1 MKKLLL
7 LALLACTGAVMA
19 GFGDPTVPRM
29 VKVDAA
35 KSVVLAENGIAK
47 AVIVVPPEARP
58 TAAFAARELQKYLN
72 EATGAKFQIVKTAP
86 AGVFPII
93 VGAGVD
99 TSNFPRDGF
108 VLKNDGK
115 SIIIAGRDDKKCS
128 PNGTRSTGDFWERAT
143 LFAVYD
149 FLERFAGAV
158 FVFPGDGGTAIP
170 AQKVLKVP
178 YMDIFERPDNICRS
192 VSWSAGKWFDNKNV
206 DFNKRL
212 NNYRNRMQT
221 EYIPNC
227 HGLGRLGYIERF
239 GKEHPEYFALRPNGT
254 RSNSLAERH
263 GGQLCW
269 SSNVKEEIYKDA
281 KAYLTGVSAKKR
293 GVYVNRFRAY
303 IWDWNAVQPGYFNVM
318 PQDGMTACQCDGCK
332 KLAASGNPNWGSDK
346 VWAMTV
352 EIANRLKKEGIKGY
366 VTQMAYGGHA
376 AIPPFDI
383 PENVLTMGA
392 VFGPWSVAR
401 QGGWS
406 SQLDYIRTWN
416 KKMHHKLWIWTY
428 ACKYSGRNIHNIP
441 CSTPEAVGRFYH
453 DTRDL
458 LIGSYMESGTDRSA
472 YQFFNWYVFGKMMW
486 NKDTDPGKL
495 LKHTYKTLYGA
506 GAGDMEKI
514 FKKLEDIWQYKIC
527 GNIIMTETGP
537 VSVPP
542 TDHELWNNIYSPQL
556 LNEIDALLKS
566 AAAKADKKADVRID
580 FIRKNYLDVMKNASK
595 DFFVKQLA
603 TNNLKKEIP
612 LVADSSVNVDG
623 KLDDAVWKNA
633 PVLYLGGLNGA
644 KTEVQ
649 TKVRLVRDS
658 KNIYVSYQM
667 EEPDMADGH
676 TSEMPR
682 DDANIWTNDSVELYI
697 GPDGS
702 RKNYFQW
709 MINRL
714 ANFCDMQF
722 VCNENG
728 IWKGNTK
735 WNSNAN
741 VKTLCL
747 DKGWNVEMAVPLAA
761 LGKINEENITF
772 NFTRSRMSK
781 SGKRITV
788 YYAWSPF
795 SRRYN
800 DVVNFGALSFKPVVD
815 KNMLKAG
822 SFEGG
827 KSGRFFGLI
836 DARGNHKGGWLT
848 SPAMAKDFALDR
860 TTWLFEGQSLRL
872 DNPKG
877 DKALNI
883 VQYVKGWKKGRKYK
897 LTFSVKTQMNKAG
910 GSVFVQFNDGPNRQF
925 PVPAIRQSLPWT
937 TYTVELTP
945 SQQFVEGKAPYLRLY
960 SYKFCGTAWFDNV
973 RLEEIAE

>member
-7 LALLACTGAVMA
+7 LLLIACCGAVMA
-19 GFGDPTVPRM
+19 GYGDPTTQRV
-29 VKVDAA
+29 VKIDAA
-35 KSVVLAENGIAK
+35 KSVVLAENGQAK

-58 TAAFAARELQKYLN
+58 TAAFAAKELQQFLN
-72 EATGAKFQIVKTAP
+72 EATGAKFQIVKAAP
-86 AGVFPII
+86 AGAFPII

-99 TSNFPRDGF
+99 VSKFPRDGF

-115 SIIIAGRDDKKCS
+115 SIIIAGRDDEKCS
-128 PNGTRSTGDFWERAT
+128 PRGSRLQGDYWERAT

-149 FLERFAGAV
+149 FLERFVGAK
-158 FVFPGDGGTAIP
+158 FVFPGEGGTAIP
-170 AQKVLKVP
+170 EHKVLKVP
-178 YMDIFERPDNICRS
+178 FMDIFERPDNISRS
-192 VSWSAGKWFDNKNV
+192 VSWAAGKWFDNKDV

-221 EYIPNC
+221 AYIPNC

-281 KAYLTGVSAKKR
+281 KAYLTGVSAKER
-293 GVYVNRFRAY
+293 GVYVNRFRTY

-352 EIANRLKKEGIKGY
+352 EIANRLKEEGINGY
-366 VTQMAYGGHA
+366 ITQMAYGGHA

-401 QGGWS
+401 QQGWS
-406 SQLDYIRTWN
+406 DQLDFIRKWN

-486 NKDTDPGKL
+486 NKDTDSAAL
-495 LKHTYKTLYGA
+495 LKDTYKTLYGA
-506 GAGDMEKI
+506 GADDMEKI
-514 FKKLEDIWQYKIC
+514 FKKLENIWLFKIC
-527 GNIIMTETGP
+527 GKIIMTETGP

-542 TDHELWNNIYSPQL
+542 TDYELWNDIYSAKL
-556 LNEIDALLKS
+556 LAEIDALLTS
-566 AAAKADKKADVRID
+566 AARKADKKAQVRID
-580 FIRKNYLDVMKNASK
+580 FIRKNYLDVMKEASK
-595 DFFVKQLA
+595 DFFEKQLA
-603 TNNLKKEIP
+603 VNNLKREIP
-612 LVADSSVNVDG
+612 LVADNSVTVDG
-623 KLDDAVWKNA
+623 KLNDAVWAKA
-633 PVLYLGGLNGA
+633 PVLYLSGLNGA

-649 TKVRLVRDS
+649 SLVRLVRDS
-658 KNIYVSYQM
+658 KKLYVSYQM
-667 EEPDMADGH
+667 EEPDMADGY
-676 TSEMPR
+676 TSELPR
-682 DDANIWTNDSVELYI
+682 DDNNIWTNDSVELYI

-702 RKNYFQW
+702 RKNYYQW
-709 MINRL
+709 MINRR
-714 ANFCDMQF
+714 ADFCDMQF
-722 VCNENG
+722 VCNSDG
-728 IWKGNTK
+728 IWKGSTH
-735 WNSNAN
+735 WNSNTV
-741 VKTLCL
+741 VKTDCQE
-747 DKGWNVEMAVPLAA
+747 KGWNVELAVPLAD

-788 YYAWSPF
+788 YHAWSPF
-795 SRRYN
+795 TRRYN
-800 DVVNFGALSFKPVVD
+800 DIVNFGALSFKPVAD
-815 KNMLKAG
+815 KNLLKAG
-822 SFEGG
+822 NFEG
-827 KSGRFFGLI
+827 KRSGRYYGLV

-848 SPAMAKDFALDR
+848 SNDLIPNIELDR
-860 TTWLFEGQSLRL
+860 SIWLFEGQSLKL

-877 DKALNI
+877 DKIIRI
-883 VQYVKGWKKGRKYK
+883 VQYLKDLKKDCKYK
-897 LTFSVKTQMNKAG
+897 LTFSVKTQMAKAG
-910 GSVFVQFNDGPNRQF
+910 GSVFVQLNDGTNRQY
-925 PVPAIRQSLPWT
+925 PAPAIRQSLPWT
-937 TYTVELTP
+937 TYTFEFTP
-945 SQQFVEGKAPYLRLY
+945 GKNIIEGKPIYIRLY
-960 SYKFCGTAWFDNV
+960 NYKFAGTAWFDNI
-973 RLEEIAE
+973 RLEEVR